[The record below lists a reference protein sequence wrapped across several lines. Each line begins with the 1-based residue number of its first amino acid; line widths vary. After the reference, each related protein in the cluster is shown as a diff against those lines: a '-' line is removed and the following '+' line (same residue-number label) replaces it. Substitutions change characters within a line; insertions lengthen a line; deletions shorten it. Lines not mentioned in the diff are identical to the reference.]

1 MCFSVDQCIASGIRI
16 FTFANSSRNIP
27 LNISFFIH
35 FLYTFCVRFKAK
47 ATAGFDIRGLKCPEF
62 LAMTTPK
69 KVQTVVKKHPK
80 AFRRTQLIWTSN
92 YQMPVMTR
100 ASYIVKGA
108 AQHSPLILLQQL
120 SGPQLPKRIPVSVT
134 SSD

>member
-1 MCFSVDQCIASGIRI
+1 MCFSIDQCITSGIHI

-62 LAMTTPK
+62 LAMIQSQNPVLGTNFIRGRHRPK
-69 KVQTVVKKHPK
+69 IQTLTMLLYTIFGWMAQLVERCTGIAEVMGSNPVQ
-80 AFRRTQLIWTSN
+80 A
-92 YQMPVMTR
+92 
-100 ASYIVKGA
+100 
-108 AQHSPLILLQQL
+108 
-120 SGPQLPKRIPVSVT
+120 
-134 SSD
+134 

>member
-1 MCFSVDQCIASGIRI
+1 MCFSIDQCIASGIHI

-80 AFRRTQLIWTSN
+80 AFRT
-92 YQMPVMTR
+92 TR
-100 ASYIVKGA
+100 ISQSLLKLDTADLDVELPDASYDPRKLHC
-108 AQHSPLILLQQL
+108 QSSSPAF
-120 SGPQLPKRIPVSVT
+120 STDSPST
-134 SSD
+134 A